1 MEILLNFFYYY
12 WFFLSLKLD
21 AHAIK
26 LHGIPASTTKPSE
39 AEQSRLKSITSAS
52 VAEAKPSS
60 STQSALPN
68 TREAT
73 LTKTT
78 IKTSLVNIKQPSDNM
93 EESNNK
99 TANEQHKDET
109 LPEGF
114 FDDAKARSS
123 ENEDP
128 VEEEWERF
136 QQEIEAE
143 SDYYNAT
150 IAEYQEEELIERQN
164 DEMDE

>member
-1 MEILLNFFYYY
+1 M
-12 WFFLSLKLD
+12 
-21 AHAIK
+21 
-26 LHGIPASTTKPSE
+26 HGIPVSTTKPSE

-52 VAEAKPSS
+52 VAETMPSS
-60 STQSALPN
+60 STKSALPD

-93 EESNNK
+93 EESKNE
-99 TANEQHKDET
+99 TANAQHKDET

-123 ENEDP
+123 ENKDP
-128 VEEEWERF
+128 VEEECERF